1 MNAELQASYDE
12 FPYLSLAFPQS
23 HPDRLATLARLH
35 RLEPAPVGECRVL
48 EIGCA
53 AGGNLIPMA
62 AALPRSRFLG
72 IDFSAVQVREGLADV
87 AALGLTN
94 IELEQVDLRDL
105 GEESGVFD
113 YIIAHGVYSWVPAD
127 VQEKLLD
134 VCARQ
139 LAAGGVAYISYN
151 TLPGWNMRGVVRDA
165 MRYHTRQFPDA
176 RSRVQQARATLDFLA
191 QATEGAQSP
200 YALMLRSEAEEL
212 RRKQDYYVLHDH
224 LEEFNEALFFH
235 QFAARAARHGLAF
248 LAEADFR
255 TMQIGGLPA
264 PVART
269 LDRMAPDILQR
280 EQLTDFLRNRIF
292 RQTLLVHEDAP
303 IDRALTPERVQSM
316 WVASAARAAG
326 DDSDPSSAVPGEFRM
341 PDGSGLRTPHPVT
354 KAAMAVLA
362 KHWPAP
368 IPFSDLAAMAATRI
382 GLTGDVDDAQTTTLA
397 SDLLKSFCAG
407 AAELHALG
415 PAFVIEPGARPKA
428 SPVARL
434 QAARGAHVTN
444 MRHEMVGLDDADRRL
459 LSLLDGSLERT
470 AIAARAFPGQPAK
483 SASEALDDSPARLA
497 RQALLVQ

>member
-23 HPDRLATLARLH
+23 HPDRLATIARLH
-35 RLEPAPVGECRVL
+35 GQTPSPVGECRVL

-72 IDFSAVQVREGLADV
+72 IDFSAVQVREGAADI

-94 IELEQVDLRDL
+94 IEIKQADLRDF
-105 GEESGVFD
+105 GRESGVFD

-127 VQEKLLD
+127 VQEKLLE
-134 VCARQ
+134 VCSRQ
-139 LAAGGVAYISYN
+139 LAPRGVAYISYN
-151 TLPGWNMRGVVRDA
+151 VLPGWNMRGIVRDA

-176 RSRVQQARATLDFLA
+176 RTRVRQARATLDFLA

-200 YALMLRSEAEEL
+200 YALMLRSEAEQL

-235 QFAARAARHGLAF
+235 QFAARAARHGLTF
-248 LAEADFR
+248 LAEAEFR
-255 TMQIGGLPA
+255 MMSIDGLPA
-264 PVART
+264 PVAQT
-269 LDRMAPDILQR
+269 IGRMAPEILQR
-280 EQLTDFLRNRIF
+280 EQLTDFLRNRNF
-292 RQTLLVHEDAP
+292 RQTLLVRDHEP
-303 IDRALTPERVQSM
+303 IDRALTAGRVNTL
-316 WVASAARAAG
+316 WVASAARGAG
-326 DDSDPSSAVPGEFRM
+326 NGGDPRLPTADEFRM
-341 PDGSGLRTPHPVT
+341 PDGSGLRTPHPIS

-368 IPFSDLAAMAATRI
+368 IPFPDLAAMAAARI
-382 GLTGDVDDAQTTTLA
+382 GLTGDVDDVQSATLA
-397 SDLLKSFCAG
+397 SDVLKSFCAG
-407 AAELHALG
+407 AAELRALG
-415 PAFVIEPGARPKA
+415 PAFVIEPGARPQA

-434 QAARGAHVTN
+434 QAVRGAHVTN
-444 MRHEMVGLDDADRRL
+444 MRHEMVGIDDADRRL
-459 LSLLDGSLERT
+459 LSLLDGSLERA
-470 AIAARAFPGQPAK
+470 AIAAQAFPGQPPK
-483 SASEALDDSPARLA
+483 SASEALDDALERLA